1 MSPVSEKRK
10 QSMMRYA
17 RENIKRIPLDV
28 QNDFYDSIKEHAQQ
42 RGEKVNEFI
51 KRAIKTQMER
61 DNAENE
67 TETDGTDDADDADDD
82 DGFRRKCYSYS
93 DIIWH
98 WESAIDKALP
108 VWHYIGNPEHV
119 RELDDELS
127 AIRREVY
134 TFPRTKKQIAKIDK
148 MIADLGAKIKD
159 MR

>member
-10 QSMMRYA
+10 QSMMKYA

-28 QNDFYDSIKEHAQQ
+28 QKEQYERILAHTQK
-42 RGEKVNEFI
+42 RGEKVNAFI
-51 KRAIKTQMER
+51 KRAIDFMI
-61 DNAENE
+61 
-67 TETDGTDDADDADDD
+67 ETDDTVETLDGKDDD
-82 DGFRRKCYSYS
+82 DEDDRFKRRCYSYS

-98 WESAIDKALP
+98 WESAIDKDLP
-108 VWHYIGNPEHV
+108 VWHYIGDPEHV

-134 TFPRTKKQIAKIDK
+134 TFPRTKKQIAKIEK